1 MAHDKTVRES
11 FTKTMASY
19 YEQVRVCGV
28 CCNVYT
34 CLDWARNILG
44 HGDAYGAG
52 LEGKGAV
59 HPARQSSSK
68 KRRSIEEK
76 LDTDAISVNSGTT
89 ESSSIT
95 EPTDLHSQTL
105 DSLQSLK
112 DNLVNSRDAINA
124 ETAKHRARPSVT
136 SPLSKSGPAS
146 SISRSTGSSSRRH
159 RRGDSPIKGQ
169 GDAVSLSGS
178 AATLL
183 SASVGPS
190 KATWKDRVTT
200 RSKIEA
206 EQLKQSK
213 SLNSL
218 QPEKADDKK
227 PVEGAKFLALD
238 DYLRSGAEG
247 TAVKKL
253 RQQQQLQQQ
262 QLRATDDDDDE
273 GRSMVSADVYRG
285 RVLFASE
292 DSPHARA
299 AVAILEEAY
308 FAVLWVKD
316 GRQALNEF
324 VLSDNTIASKNL
336 GKTRGNS
343 SDSVSGTSSVA
354 NTVLNS
360 SVSGSLSDA
369 GFDCVLVQRDLPL
382 CDAFAVT
389 KDIREFEKTQRKQAA
404 AIAAMAGKGIPAPM
418 RRHAVICYT
427 SATSP
432 EDLKRYMKADMD
444 GCVSFP
450 VNRVSLLNTVR
461 AAIPHHLAPVAADQ
475 LSLVGQDA
483 QSLLSADSTG
493 PKVYK
498 IGSVG
503 EMEGSKDSSS
513 TAAKTLPLR
522 TGAGAEEDC
531 SFNGVVQLDADTRI
545 PFSVMDAS
553 RSMKGPSTL
562 GAGPRPFFNLIVC
575 HDLFDTNEKMKIFL
589 RPMVQRYLGMQ
600 VLLWNYPGQAFSE
613 WRKEQ
618 LLNNEYFAS
627 CLNDLLGQVGE
638 RGTRD
643 FDTRRPFYILG
654 YGVGASVA
662 CFYAAH
668 YRVPNLR
675 GLLSVNGWSFLDSY
689 LAGVMHDCINVF
701 QCAPPTRP
709 DLPVYFFSRFLFSKE
724 YLAKVSV
731 PLALNIYTAV
741 HNAISLEGRLGL
753 CKGVLQTVDL
763 RPVLKEIDCPLIC
776 LQSTQD
782 SLARPLHTEP
792 FVTSRG
798 GEVRSIYKVL
808 QNSSKTCVI
817 WVKSG
822 HEVFQES
829 RKQTQLLVEQ
839 ILTGFHESHDI
850 SYPPAP
856 AVDPMG
862 ATQGRLVTNHPWQE
876 TDDKKEKTVED
887 KFIDNVLASMSRLNS
902 SSASHRSPG
911 SASSSLP
918 PIGSAAGRP
927 KRIDAPS
934 PQRNANDS
942 NSVKSFD
949 STITSLKNTASST
962 NASVVH
968 FSASDPNA
976 WNEYSQMMIETN
988 SVASSTKTKSR
999 RSRRE
1004 ESKVE
1009 RVIDPTS
1016 AMFEKQD
1023 KAVYGNAA
1031 KQQAVHDY
1039 PEVKEYMSWRLKRN
1053 KKRLQRLQA
1062 AARSIQGAFR
1072 AYLARKYIHNIRKYK
1087 AVLLIQR
1094 IFRGWRGRCYFI
1106 KRTQQQWASQ
1116 IIQKIFR
1123 GYRARKWYFLVR
1135 LRILAAANIQR
1146 IVRAMLAKR
1155 RVARIRKRRYEAA
1168 STIQALLRRFKARR
1182 DVWRLRHR
1190 THCAVQVQRCFRGHI
1205 GRMKAAAERD
1215 KYIFSRSQSQG
1226 IEFGRQ
1232 MLLEH
1237 KLHATRLQSDVTLLT
1252 QEKIAAEEQVEALL
1266 EEISSFEDGVRV
1278 LEKEMHQLS
1287 KVEAEA
1293 AAFMDA
1299 DSRFE
1304 LREQKIKLDREFGEM
1319 LSKIGNRK
1327 DMLTDLER
1335 KLGTIDQSR
1344 QGKEEELRTL
1354 ERKLVVLLEE
1364 QQNELN
1370 AIKRKQDIRGALLAA
1385 SHQELVKATATGDG
1399 GGQGA
1404 LVKAGSVGGGGGG
1417 GSGPSLQEKKQ
1428 AAQLMQSTETLMKF
1442 GFMSMSMTYF
1452 SSLNMIKA
1460 LRTVSA
1466 QDTVMA
1472 ALADVHSQRAVG
1484 FVPPGAA
1491 GGGSGGSIGKQQ
1503 FIPDPKRG
1511 QLSGQEALRV
1521 SAWSVDDVAK
1531 WLQTLSLGQYS
1542 EAFNDAAIDGE
1553 FLFDLNDDDLKNTL
1567 GIEHRLHRKKIL
1579 NCVHR
1584 LKVAEAQKDSRLNDL
1599 LRESNS
1605 LEPPVQLISY
1615 FSAEIVI
1622 DHRLLMLSHSLPCFT
1637 AQTMAPDVDEAQN
1650 FPKNPFKPNEGQGG
1664 DGSMEDKMIDGPKVP
1679 LNELFSLVRHSKLS
1693 LLKDALDYLPN
1704 KPFDKTL
1711 VQAQYAVDHG
1721 TVYLIGYDRLPF
1733 HLNKVDDF
1741 GNTLLSYACQ
1751 NGNMKICKYL
1761 VAKGANMNHQNN
1773 AGQTPAHFAIAF
1785 KFFDLSTWMFENGAD
1800 DTIHNKFGLS
1810 PYDGL
1815 LADKAD
1821 DLLALE
1827 A

>member
-1 MAHDKTVRES
+1 MNTCTIFLCHKLFLNFIKNEEDVLAHDKAVRES

-19 YEQVRVCGV
+19 YDQVRVCGV
-28 CCNVYT
+28 CYNLYT
-34 CLDWARNILG
+34 CIDWARNILG

-52 LEGKGAV
+52 LEGKGAA
-59 HPARQSSSK
+59 HPARYSSSK
-68 KRRSIEEK
+68 KRRNGDNNSDEK
-76 LDTDAISVNSGTT
+76 SVADASSVHSGTT

-95 EPTDLHSQTL
+95 EGTDLRSQTL

-112 DNLVNSRDAINA
+112 DNLVNSHDAVNA
-124 ETAKHRARPSVT
+124 AAAKQRSRPGVT

-146 SISRSTGSSSRRH
+146 SISRSTGSSSRRL
-159 RRGDSPIKGQ
+159 RRGDSPTRGA
-169 GDAVSLSGS
+169 GNDAASLSGS
-178 AATLL
+178 AATMTLL
-183 SASVGPS
+183 SASVAPS
-190 KATWKDRVTT
+190 KATWKDRVTS
-200 RSKIEA
+200 RNKLEA

-218 QPEKADDKK
+218 QPDKADDKK
-227 PVEGAKFLALD
+227 PMEGAKFLALD
-238 DYLRSGAEG
+238 DYLRSGAEA

-262 QLRATDDDDDE
+262 QLRATDEDDE
-273 GRSMVSADVYRG
+273 DEGKSMVSADVYRG

-299 AVAILEEAY
+299 AVAILEEAF
-308 FAVLWVKD
+308 FAVHWVKD
-316 GRQALNEF
+316 GRQALNDF
-324 VLSDNTIASKNL
+324 VMNDNTIASKNM
-336 GKTRGNS
+336 GRNRSTS
-343 SDSVSGTSSVA
+343 SDSISGTSSVA

-360 SVSGSLSDA
+360 TVSGSISDA

-389 KDIREFEKTQRKQAA
+389 KDIREFEKNQRRQAA
-404 AIAAMAGKGIPAPM
+404 AIAAMAGKGIPVPM

-427 SATSP
+427 AATSP
-432 EDLKRYMKADMD
+432 NDLKSYMKADMD

-450 VNRVSLLNTVR
+450 VNRASLLNTVR

-475 LSLVGQDA
+475 LSLAGQESK
-483 QSLLSADSTG
+483 SLLTAESAG

-513 TAAKTLPLR
+513 TAAKSLPLR

-531 SFNGVVQLDADTRI
+531 SFNGIVQLDADTRI

-553 RSMKGPSTL
+553 RSIKGPSAL

-731 PLALNIYTAV
+731 PLALNIYTAI
-741 HNAISLEGRLGL
+741 HNAITLEGRLGL

-782 SLARPLHTEP
+782 SLARPLHAEP

-798 GEVRSIYKVL
+798 GEVRSIFKVL

-829 RKQTQLLVEQ
+829 KKQTQLLVEQ

-876 TDDKKEKTVED
+876 SDDQKEKTVED

-902 SSASHRSPG
+902 SSGTQRSPG

-927 KRIDAPS
+927 KQLDVVS
-934 PQRNANDS
+934 PQRHSNDS
-942 NSVKSFD
+942 NSVRSLD
-949 STITSLKNTASST
+949 SSIPSVKNTTNSST
-962 NASVVH
+962 GNANVVH

-976 WNEYSQMMIETN
+976 WNDYSQMMIDTN
-988 SVASSTKTKSR
+988 SVASSVKTKSR
-999 RSRRE
+999 KSRRD
-1004 ESKVE
+1004 ESKAE

-1023 KAVYGNAA
+1023 KAVYGTAA

-1072 AYLARKYIHNIRKYK
+1072 AHLARKYIRNIRKYK
-1087 AVLLIQR
+1087 AALLIQR
-1094 IFRGWRGRCYFI
+1094 IFRGWRGRCDFI
-1106 KRTQQQWASQ
+1106 QRTRQQWASQ
-1116 IIQKIFR
+1116 IVQKIFR
-1123 GYRARKWYFLVR
+1123 GYRARKWYFFVR
-1135 LRILAAANIQR
+1135 LRIAAAANIQR
-1146 IVRAMLAKR
+1146 MVRAMLAKR

-1190 THCAVQVQRCFRGHI
+1190 THCALQVQRCFRGHL
-1205 GRMKAAAERD
+1205 GRMKASAERD

-1252 QEKIAAEEQVEALL
+1252 QEKIAAEEQVEVLL

-1327 DMLTDLER
+1327 DMLADLER

-1354 ERKLVVLLEE
+1354 ERKLVC
-1364 QQNELN
+1364 
-1370 AIKRKQDIRGALLAA
+1370 
-1385 SHQELVKATATGDG
+1385 
-1399 GGQGA
+1399 
-1404 LVKAGSVGGGGGG
+1404 
-1417 GSGPSLQEKKQ
+1417 
-1428 AAQLMQSTETLMKF
+1428 M
-1442 GFMSMSMTYF
+1442 
-1452 SSLNMIKA
+1452 
-1460 LRTVSA
+1460 
-1466 QDTVMA
+1466 
-1472 ALADVHSQRAVG
+1472 
-1484 FVPPGAA
+1484 
-1491 GGGSGGSIGKQQ
+1491 
-1503 FIPDPKRG
+1503 
-1511 QLSGQEALRV
+1511 
-1521 SAWSVDDVAK
+1521 
-1531 WLQTLSLGQYS
+1531 
-1542 EAFNDAAIDGE
+1542 
-1553 FLFDLNDDDLKNTL
+1553 
-1567 GIEHRLHRKKIL
+1567 
-1579 NCVHR
+1579 
-1584 LKVAEAQKDSRLNDL
+1584 
-1599 LRESNS
+1599 
-1605 LEPPVQLISY
+1605 
-1615 FSAEIVI
+1615 
-1622 DHRLLMLSHSLPCFT
+1622 
-1637 AQTMAPDVDEAQN
+1637 
-1650 FPKNPFKPNEGQGG
+1650 
-1664 DGSMEDKMIDGPKVP
+1664 
-1679 LNELFSLVRHSKLS
+1679 
-1693 LLKDALDYLPN
+1693 
-1704 KPFDKTL
+1704 
-1711 VQAQYAVDHG
+1711 
-1721 TVYLIGYDRLPF
+1721 GY
-1733 HLNKVDDF
+1733 
-1741 GNTLLSYACQ
+1741 T
-1751 NGNMKICKYL
+1751 
-1761 VAKGANMNHQNN
+1761 
-1773 AGQTPAHFAIAF
+1773 
-1785 KFFDLSTWMFENGAD
+1785 
-1800 DTIHNKFGLS
+1800 
-1810 PYDGL
+1810 
-1815 LADKAD
+1815 
-1821 DLLALE
+1821 
-1827 A
+1827 